1 MAQEGPSIFNKQALE
16 RLRSPDDLDR
26 YIRITSPSVW
36 VAIFAVIALLAGLLA
51 WGVFGSVSASVE
63 AMGTYQDGKVICL
76 LSADDAAKIEVGDH
90 AYVDGQSA
98 KVASKS
104 KSPISTKE
112 ASNLLSSDY
121 LVETLMKESWA
132 YVVTLDG
139 VALDEEGVPFSV
151 SITTER
157 VAPISLVLG

>member
-1 MAQEGPSIFNKQALE
+1 MAQEGPSIFNKKALD

-36 VAIFAVIALLAGLLA
+36 VALFAVIALLAGLLA
-51 WGVFGSVSASVE
+51 WGVFGSVSASVD
-63 AMGTYQDGKVICL
+63 AMGTYEDGKVICL
-76 LSADDAAKIEVGDH
+76 LGADDAAKVKVGDH
-90 AYVDGQSA
+90 AYVDGQRA
-98 KVASKS
+98 TVASKS
-104 KSPISTKE
+104 KAPISAKE
-112 ASNLLSSDY
+112 ASDLLTSDY
-121 LVETLMKESWA
+121 LVETLMEDSWA

-139 VALDEEGVPFSV
+139 VKMDEEGVPFSV